1 MKTVIGST
9 VIALF
14 MLSGCQ
20 TSQQNLGSSS
30 DSILSYV
37 ADLNCDAS
45 FQCKVIGVG
54 ERRAC
59 GGPSRYVV
67 FSTKTVDE
75 SEVERL
81 AIAETKKEQLLN
93 EALSDEDNCQQVLPI
108 QSLCIRNTCE
118 SFPISN

>member
-1 MKTVIGST
+1 MKTVIGSA
-9 VIALF
+9 VIAFL

-20 TSQQNLGSSS
+20 SSQQNLDTSS
-30 DSILSYV
+30 DSIQSYV
-37 ADLNCDAS
+37 ADLSCDAS

-75 SEVERL
+75 NELERL
-81 AIAETKKEQLLN
+81 VAAETSKEQLLN
-93 EALSDEDNCQQVLPI
+93 EALSGEETCKQVLPI
-108 QSLCIRNTCE
+108 QSLCIRNKCE